1 MCGISGIIT
10 FTGEKVTEMQLKYLN
25 TTLNHRGPDHNGIY
39 VDTSYHLGLGHTRTS
54 IFDTSTL
61 GHQPMSYQNKR
72 YWITFNGEI
81 FNFLEI
87 RNELKSLGHRF
98 VSETDTEVILAAY
111 TQWGENCQNKF
122 NGDWAFAIWDTKK
135 KNLFLSRDRFGSK
148 PLYYFYNHKYFIFA
162 SELKAFMSLKKKI
175 RPNFDEG
182 ILLWMGKNYGSIN
195 TFLKNI
201 LLLPSGCQININ
213 EKNNFY
219 LKKWW
224 RTCDHL
230 IKVSKNYQ
238 DQVEDFK
245 QIFIES
251 CKIRIRSDVPIASCL
266 SGGLDSSSVVST
278 ISEIVN
284 NKSNIERYNQKNQD
298 IFFCEFSN
306 DLNSEKSFANSVL
319 EKYKNL
325 KFNEVIIDS
334 NNISPD
340 LIEESQFYNEWIDA
354 DCVQLSMLYN
364 KMKNKN
370 IRVSL
375 DGNAADELL
384 GGYWEDPIEA
394 MKDEVNLFSN
404 NNRFNDLKL
413 ILKELSDNKSY
424 QSKYKIIIRKYLGN
438 KKYSKLATLYENFKV
453 GKYYNNN
460 KYDLINKSKLTFPEE
475 DDIKNFDFFNKH
487 LYRQFHYYNTP
498 YLLLKWDKLSMSH
511 GVLSRAPFLDVNL
524 VKYLFSLPS
533 TSKIG
538 GGFTKK
544 ILRDSMK
551 KVVHEKILARK
562 DKRGFTSPAQ
572 WYGKNMREYI
582 FDKINSAEFLQCNF
596 FNGRKLK
603 EDYENNKI
611 FKTNNSSKIILK
623 YIQIINLINSF
634 KKVKYDQS
642 A

>member
-1 MCGISGIIT
+1 
-10 FTGEKVTEMQLKYLN
+10 
-25 TTLNHRGPDHNGIY
+25 
-39 VDTSYHLGLGHTRTS
+39 
-54 IFDTSTL
+54 
-61 GHQPMSYQNKR
+61 
-72 YWITFNGEI
+72 
-81 FNFLEI
+81 
-87 RNELKSLGHRF
+87 
-98 VSETDTEVILAAY
+98 
-111 TQWGENCQNKF
+111 
-122 NGDWAFAIWDTKK
+122 
-135 KNLFLSRDRFGSK
+135 
-148 PLYYFYNHKYFIFA
+148 
-162 SELKAFMSLKKKI
+162 
-175 RPNFDEG
+175 
-182 ILLWMGKNYGSIN
+182 
-195 TFLKNI
+195 
-201 LLLPSGCQININ
+201 
-213 EKNNFY
+213 
-219 LKKWW
+219 
-224 RTCDHL
+224 
-230 IKVSKNYQ
+230 
-238 DQVEDFK
+238 
-245 QIFIES
+245 
-251 CKIRIRSDVPIASCL
+251 VPIASCL

-475 DDIKNFDFFNKH
+475 DD
-487 LYRQFHYYNTP
+487 
-498 YLLLKWDKLSMSH
+498 
-511 GVLSRAPFLDVNL
+511 
-524 VKYLFSLPS
+524 
-533 TSKIG
+533 
-538 GGFTKK
+538 
-544 ILRDSMK
+544 
-551 KVVHEKILARK
+551 
-562 DKRGFTSPAQ
+562 
-572 WYGKNMREYI
+572 
-582 FDKINSAEFLQCNF
+582 
-596 FNGRKLK
+596 
-603 EDYENNKI
+603 
-611 FKTNNSSKIILK
+611 
-623 YIQIINLINSF
+623 
-634 KKVKYDQS
+634 
-642 A
+642 